1 MKKTVSFLV
10 LACGLALAPIGSPAV
25 SARTFQQ
32 SDQQIQTQLDRLIRD
47 ARTFDRAVDAAL
59 GRGDDWMNTHPIADD
74 IDQFIF
80 ELTETARHLREHV
93 ARKQVVDYDVREVMI
108 RGARIDEYM
117 RNNRFS
123 TQVENNWLT
132 VRRELDSLAK
142 AFNLSWDWNR
152 PDTRQPQG
160 PAYYSQLSGSYR
172 LDTPRSDDV
181 VRIANQATR
190 SLPAAERDRV
200 GENLQARLE
209 PPTFI
214 SLERNGRSV
223 SIASEKAP
231 RGTFEIDGLARQE
244 TNPNGTT
251 STVRASLYGDQLVV
265 TTTGNRGRD
274 YTVTFEPLEAGNSLE
289 VTRSLDVP
297 ALGEPVVARSVY
309 RRTSDRPNWDVYR
322 DTPSAPSRG
331 SASGVPVGTILT
343 GRLED
348 AMGSRTSREGDRFT
362 ITIESPSAYR
372 DATLEGVVARVKS
385 GSGRNELIFD
395 FDRIRFRDGRT
406 QEFEG
411 ALSMVRT
418 PNGKVIEIEQEG
430 TVDAGGSRTSN
441 TVKGGAVG
449 AAVGAIIGAI
459 AGGGKGAA
467 IGAAVGAGA
476 GAGTVYVASGSLD
489 LPRGTELQVVSQRID
504 DRDIIR

>member
-1 MKKTVSFLV
+1 MKKTIGFLMLV
-10 LACGLALAPIGSPAV
+10 LGLAFAPIGSKTIGATQ
-25 SARTFQQ
+25 ANQ
-32 SDQQIQTQLDRLIRD
+32 SDQQILTQLDRLIRD
-47 ARTFDRAVDAAL
+47 ARTFDRAIDNAL
-59 GRGDDWMNTHPIADD
+59 GRGADWMNTHPIEND

-93 ARKQVVDYDVREVMI
+93 ARRQVVDYDVREVLI

-117 RNNRFS
+117 RNNRFT
-123 TQVENNWLT
+123 TQIQNNWTT
-132 VRRELDSLAK
+132 VRRELDGLAK
-142 AFNLSWDWNR
+142 SFNLNWDWAR

-172 LDTPRSDDV
+172 LDTARSDDV

-190 SLPAAERDRV
+190 ALPPAERDRV

-214 SLERNGRSV
+214 SLDRNGRSV

-244 TNPNGTT
+244 TNPNGTV

-297 ALGEPVVARSVY
+297 ALGGTPVVARSVY
-309 RRTSDRPNWDVYR
+309 RRTSDRPDWNVYR
-322 DTPSAPSRG
+322 EPNTPARG
-331 SASGVPVGTILT
+331 ASGTVPIGTVLT
-343 GRLED
+343 GRLET

-362 ITIESPSAYR
+362 VTIDSPTAYR

-411 ALSMVRT
+411 TLSMVRT
-418 PNGKVIEIEQEG
+418 PNGKVIEIENEG

-467 IGAAVGAGA
+467 IGAAIGAGA
-476 GAGTVYVASGSLD
+476 GAGSVIVQGRDDLELLTGSEFRVRSRQ
-489 LPRGTELQVVSQRID
+489 P
-504 DRDIIR
+504 